1 MKCVIVPAGVK
12 GSHIKS
18 MYPKK
23 KDLFLIASN
32 SVQQNIITSII
43 NQIRHEKFTKGIIE
57 MAVTMTNLN
66 KKNTRIIIG
75 NPGCGKTTK
84 LISELQKLYQEGTP
98 LERIAYCS
106 FSVAAI
112 DEAVSRALKALKI
125 STTTSSAT
133 SKLEKYT
140 GKLIYFKTL
149 HAMAFRLLGLDSS
162 SLLSETGMKDFARSQ
177 GLRITG
183 DYIRK
188 KGLPHR
194 MTSGDKIMQII
205 GVSELCNK
213 SIRDYMVENNIH
225 EIPINIVEKVAHNY
239 KAFKILNSQYDYT
252 DMLIMAKNTDIEV
265 PELDYLFIDE
275 AQDLSSLQWIL
286 VNKLASKAEH
296 IVISGD
302 DKQCQPAGSKV
313 LTTKGFKDIENLN
326 EDTDRLVSYAKHD
339 ACCYNNYPFK
349 IKKQKY
355 KGPLYTINTPIGSFN
370 VTAGHIHM
378 VKWNNKDL
386 SKNVVYLMQKGDYF
400 RVGWCQLFNS
410 NGSLHLGERWH
421 KEDADKAWILR
432 MCNSKQEA
440 SIYESILA
448 TNYRLPLVPFT
459 SPHGTNYYTPDAL
472 NKIFKSIPNQRER
485 ALNLLHDLGKEIG
498 DPFLQRGKRNRHG
511 ATIFEV
517 TTRNL
522 EQEMMQLPQRGQNN
536 KDIHWVPIENI
547 SVNPDF
553 DGFVYGLDVDK
564 YHTYVTDNGIITHN
578 CVNEFSG
585 ADVDTFLS
593 LPGRVET
600 LKQSY
605 RTPKLVYDAA
615 NKLVEKMTTYRKE
628 GAVWRPRRIEG
639 TYNIVSSLPLDKI
652 QKGGDWLILARGGYQ
667 LQTLANELYKIEAD
681 QKPILFTLN
690 NMPPIDLDAYAIIW
704 LYKRYNKDMIRNLVS
719 PPDSRNTPDQIA
731 NKKKYQRILNKFI
744 RNAFPLEE
752 AANKGWHEI
761 FVNEDPV
768 KLRYLQKTYP
778 LYESYG
784 DEMFKKATVRLMTI
798 HSAKGREADN
808 VVVYLNVPKTVSDT
822 LRYDDSDIEIKVFYV
837 AITRAKQNLYLY
849 QDKKQRYSYYDLI

>member
-32 SVQQNIITSII
+32 SAPQNTITSII
-43 NQIRHEKFTKGIIE
+43 NRIRHEKFTKGIIK

-112 DEAVSRALKALKI
+112 DEAISRALKALKI
-125 STTTSSAT
+125 STTTSSTT
-133 SKLEKYT
+133 SKLESYK

-149 HAMAFRLLGLDSS
+149 HAMAFRLLGLDAS
-162 SLLSETGMKDFARSQ
+162 SLLSETGMKDFAHSQ

-194 MTSGDKIMQII
+194 MTPGDKIMQVI

-213 SIRDYMVENNIH
+213 SIRDYMIENNIH
-225 EIPINIVEKVAHNY
+225 DIPINIVEKVAHNY

-296 IVISGD
+296 IIIAGD
-302 DKQCQPAGSKV
+302 DKQAV
-313 LTTKGFKDIENLN
+313 
-326 EDTDRLVSYAKHD
+326 
-339 ACCYNNYPFK
+339 
-349 IKKQKY
+349 
-355 KGPLYTINTPIGSFN
+355 
-370 VTAGHIHM
+370 
-378 VKWNNKDL
+378 
-386 SKNVVYLMQKGDYF
+386 
-400 RVGWCQLFNS
+400 NS
-410 NGSLHLGERWH
+410 
-421 KEDADKAWILR
+421 
-432 MCNSKQEA
+432 
-440 SIYESILA
+440 
-448 TNYRLPLVPFT
+448 
-459 SPHGTNYYTPDAL
+459 
-472 NKIFKSIPNQRER
+472 
-485 ALNLLHDLGKEIG
+485 
-498 DPFLQRGKRNRHG
+498 
-511 ATIFEV
+511 
-517 TTRNL
+517 
-522 EQEMMQLPQRGQNN
+522 
-536 KDIHWVPIENI
+536 
-547 SVNPDF
+547 
-553 DGFVYGLDVDK
+553 
-564 YHTYVTDNGIITHN
+564 
-578 CVNEFSG
+578 FSG

-628 GAVWRPRRIEG
+628 GAVWKPRRIEG

-719 PPDSRNTPDQIA
+719 PPDSRSTPDQVA

-752 AANKGWHEI
+752 AANKEWHEI

-784 DEMFKKATVRLMTI
+784 DEMFKRATVRLMTI

>member
-1 MKCVIVPAGVK
+1 M
-12 GSHIKS
+12 
-18 MYPKK
+18 
-23 KDLFLIASN
+23 
-32 SVQQNIITSII
+32 
-43 NQIRHEKFTKGIIE
+43 
-57 MAVTMTNLN
+57 
-66 KKNTRIIIG
+66 
-75 NPGCGKTTK
+75 
-84 LISELQKLYQEGTP
+84 
-98 LERIAYCS
+98 
-106 FSVAAI
+106 
-112 DEAVSRALKALKI
+112 
-125 STTTSSAT
+125 T
-133 SKLEKYT
+133 SKVGDYK

-194 MTSGDKIMQII
+194 MTPGDKIMQII

-225 EIPINIVEKVAHNY
+225 DIPINIVEKVAHNY

-302 DKQCQPAGSKV
+302 DKQAV
-313 LTTKGFKDIENLN
+313 N
-326 EDTDRLVSYAKHD
+326 
-339 ACCYNNYPFK
+339 
-349 IKKQKY
+349 
-355 KGPLYTINTPIGSFN
+355 SFN
-370 VTAGHIHM
+370 
-378 VKWNNKDL
+378 
-386 SKNVVYLMQKGDYF
+386 
-400 RVGWCQLFNS
+400 
-410 NGSLHLGERWH
+410 
-421 KEDADKAWILR
+421 
-432 MCNSKQEA
+432 
-440 SIYESILA
+440 
-448 TNYRLPLVPFT
+448 
-459 SPHGTNYYTPDAL
+459 
-472 NKIFKSIPNQRER
+472 
-485 ALNLLHDLGKEIG
+485 
-498 DPFLQRGKRNRHG
+498 
-511 ATIFEV
+511 
-517 TTRNL
+517 
-522 EQEMMQLPQRGQNN
+522 
-536 KDIHWVPIENI
+536 
-547 SVNPDF
+547 
-553 DGFVYGLDVDK
+553 
-564 YHTYVTDNGIITHN
+564 
-578 CVNEFSG
+578 G

-605 RTPKLVYDAA
+605 RTPRLVYDVA

-639 TYNIVSSLPLDKI
+639 TYNIISSLPLDKI

-667 LQTLANELYKIEAD
+667 LQTLANELYKMEAG

-690 NMPPIDLDAYAIIW
+690 NMPPVDLDAYAIIW

-752 AANKGWHEI
+752 AANKEWHEI

>member
-18 MYPKK
+18 MYRKK
-23 KDLFLIASN
+23 KGLSLIASN
-32 SVQQNIITSII
+32 SAQQNTITGII
-43 NQIRHEKFTKGIIE
+43 NRIRHEKFMKGIIE

-125 STTTSSAT
+125 STATSSMT
-133 SKLEKYT
+133 SKVGDYT

-194 MTSGDKIMQII
+194 MTPGDKIMQII

-225 EIPINIVEKVAHNY
+225 DIPINIVEKVAHNY

-302 DKQCQPAGSKV
+302 DKQC
-313 LTTKGFKDIENLN
+313 
-326 EDTDRLVSYAKHD
+326 
-339 ACCYNNYPFK
+339 
-349 IKKQKY
+349 
-355 KGPLYTINTPIGSFN
+355 IG
-370 VTAGHIHM
+370 T
-378 VKWNNKDL
+378 
-386 SKNVVYLMQKGDYF
+386 
-400 RVGWCQLFNS
+400 
-410 NGSLHLGERWH
+410 
-421 KEDADKAWILR
+421 
-432 MCNSKQEA
+432 
-440 SIYESILA
+440 
-448 TNYRLPLVPFT
+448 
-459 SPHGTNYYTPDAL
+459 
-472 NKIFKSIPNQRER
+472 
-485 ALNLLHDLGKEIG
+485 
-498 DPFLQRGKRNRHG
+498 
-511 ATIFEV
+511 
-517 TTRNL
+517 
-522 EQEMMQLPQRGQNN
+522 
-536 KDIHWVPIENI
+536 
-547 SVNPDF
+547 
-553 DGFVYGLDVDK
+553 
-564 YHTYVTDNGIITHN
+564 
-578 CVNEFSG
+578 FSG

-593 LPGRVET
+593 LPGRVEA

-605 RTPKLVYDAA
+605 RTPKLVYDVA

-667 LQTLANELYKIEAD
+667 LQTLANELYKMEAG

-752 AANKGWHEI
+752 AANKEWHEI

>member
-12 GSHIKS
+12 GSHIKN
-18 MYPKK
+18 MYQKK
-23 KDLFLIASN
+23 KGLSLIASN
-32 SVQQNIITSII
+32 SAPQNTITSII
-43 NQIRHEKFTKGIIE
+43 NRIRHEKFTKGIIE

-125 STTTSSAT
+125 STTTSSTT
-133 SKLEKYT
+133 SKAGDYK

-162 SLLSETGMKDFARSQ
+162 SLLSETGMKDFAHSQ

-194 MTSGDKIMQII
+194 MTPGDKIMQVI

-225 EIPINIVEKVAHNY
+225 DIPINIVEKVAHNY

-296 IVISGD
+296 IIIAGD
-302 DKQCQPAGSKV
+302 DKQAV
-313 LTTKGFKDIENLN
+313 
-326 EDTDRLVSYAKHD
+326 
-339 ACCYNNYPFK
+339 
-349 IKKQKY
+349 
-355 KGPLYTINTPIGSFN
+355 
-370 VTAGHIHM
+370 
-378 VKWNNKDL
+378 
-386 SKNVVYLMQKGDYF
+386 
-400 RVGWCQLFNS
+400 NS
-410 NGSLHLGERWH
+410 
-421 KEDADKAWILR
+421 
-432 MCNSKQEA
+432 
-440 SIYESILA
+440 
-448 TNYRLPLVPFT
+448 
-459 SPHGTNYYTPDAL
+459 
-472 NKIFKSIPNQRER
+472 
-485 ALNLLHDLGKEIG
+485 
-498 DPFLQRGKRNRHG
+498 
-511 ATIFEV
+511 
-517 TTRNL
+517 
-522 EQEMMQLPQRGQNN
+522 
-536 KDIHWVPIENI
+536 
-547 SVNPDF
+547 
-553 DGFVYGLDVDK
+553 
-564 YHTYVTDNGIITHN
+564 
-578 CVNEFSG
+578 FSG

-605 RTPKLVYDAA
+605 RTPKLVYDIA
-615 NKLVEKMTTYRKE
+615 NKLVEKMSTYRKE
-628 GAVWRPRRIEG
+628 GAIWRPRRIEG

-667 LQTLANELYKIEAD
+667 LQTLANELYKIEAG

-719 PPDSRNTPDQIA
+719 PPDSRTTPDQIA
-731 NKKKYQRILNKFI
+731 NKKKYQRIFSKFI

-752 AANKGWHEI
+752 AANKEWHEI

>member
-18 MYPKK
+18 MYRKK
-23 KDLFLIASN
+23 KGLSLIASN
-32 SVQQNIITSII
+32 SAQQNTITGII

-125 STTTSSAT
+125 STATSSMT
-133 SKLEKYT
+133 SKVGDYK

-194 MTSGDKIMQII
+194 MTPGDKIMQII

-225 EIPINIVEKVAHNY
+225 DIPINIVEKVAHNY

-302 DKQCQPAGSKV
+302 DKQC
-313 LTTKGFKDIENLN
+313 
-326 EDTDRLVSYAKHD
+326 
-339 ACCYNNYPFK
+339 
-349 IKKQKY
+349 
-355 KGPLYTINTPIGSFN
+355 IG
-370 VTAGHIHM
+370 T
-378 VKWNNKDL
+378 
-386 SKNVVYLMQKGDYF
+386 
-400 RVGWCQLFNS
+400 
-410 NGSLHLGERWH
+410 
-421 KEDADKAWILR
+421 
-432 MCNSKQEA
+432 
-440 SIYESILA
+440 
-448 TNYRLPLVPFT
+448 
-459 SPHGTNYYTPDAL
+459 
-472 NKIFKSIPNQRER
+472 
-485 ALNLLHDLGKEIG
+485 
-498 DPFLQRGKRNRHG
+498 
-511 ATIFEV
+511 
-517 TTRNL
+517 
-522 EQEMMQLPQRGQNN
+522 
-536 KDIHWVPIENI
+536 
-547 SVNPDF
+547 
-553 DGFVYGLDVDK
+553 
-564 YHTYVTDNGIITHN
+564 
-578 CVNEFSG
+578 FSG

-593 LPGRVET
+593 LPGRVEA

-605 RTPKLVYDAA
+605 RTPKLVYDVA

-667 LQTLANELYKIEAD
+667 LQTLANELYKMEAD

-752 AANKGWHEI
+752 AANKEWHEI

>member
-1 MKCVIVPAGVK
+1 MKCAIVLAGA
-12 GSHIKS
+12 
-18 MYPKK
+18 
-23 KDLFLIASN
+23 KDLLYTL
-32 SVQQNIITSII
+32 NIETIKMNKYLWLTTSMTAQRNTTIVVI
-43 NQIRHEKFTKGIIE
+43 WRIKLEKYGKGIIE
-57 MAVTMTNLN
+57 MVVTMSNLN

-112 DEAVSRALKALKI
+112 EEAVSRALKALKI
-125 STTTSSAT
+125 STDTSSTTS
-133 SKLEKYT
+133 KVEGYK
-140 GKLIYFKTL
+140 GKLTYFKTL
-149 HAMAFRLLGLDSS
+149 HAMAFRLLGLDAS

-194 MTSGDKIMQII
+194 MTPGDKIMQII

-225 EIPINIVEKVAHNY
+225 DIPVNVVEKVAHNY

-302 DKQCQPAGSKV
+302 DKQA
-313 LTTKGFKDIENLN
+313 
-326 EDTDRLVSYAKHD
+326 
-339 ACCYNNYPFK
+339 
-349 IKKQKY
+349 
-355 KGPLYTINTPIGSFN
+355 INS
-370 VTAGHIHM
+370 
-378 VKWNNKDL
+378 
-386 SKNVVYLMQKGDYF
+386 
-400 RVGWCQLFNS
+400 
-410 NGSLHLGERWH
+410 
-421 KEDADKAWILR
+421 
-432 MCNSKQEA
+432 
-440 SIYESILA
+440 
-448 TNYRLPLVPFT
+448 
-459 SPHGTNYYTPDAL
+459 
-472 NKIFKSIPNQRER
+472 
-485 ALNLLHDLGKEIG
+485 
-498 DPFLQRGKRNRHG
+498 
-511 ATIFEV
+511 
-517 TTRNL
+517 
-522 EQEMMQLPQRGQNN
+522 
-536 KDIHWVPIENI
+536 
-547 SVNPDF
+547 
-553 DGFVYGLDVDK
+553 
-564 YHTYVTDNGIITHN
+564 
-578 CVNEFSG
+578 FSG
-585 ADVDTFLS
+585 ADVETFLS

-628 GAVWRPRRIEG
+628 GAVWKPRRVDG
-639 TYNIVSSLPLDKI
+639 TYNIISSLPLDKI
-652 QKGGDWLILARGGYQ
+652 RKGGDWLILARGGYQ
-667 LQTLANELYKIEAD
+667 LQTLANELYKMEAD

-690 NMPPIDLDAYAIIW
+690 NMPPVDMEAYALIW
-704 LYKRYNKDMIRNLVS
+704 LYKRYNKDMIKRLMS
-719 PPDSRNTPDQIA
+719 PPDSRSTPDQIA
-731 NKKKYQRILNKFI
+731 NKKKYQRIANKFI

-752 AANKGWHEI
+752 AANKEWHEI
-761 FVNEDPV
+761 FVNEDPLR
-768 KLRYLQKTYP
+768 LRYLQKTYP

-784 DEMFKKATVRLMTI
+784 DDMFKKATVRLMTI

-808 VVVYLNVPKTVSDT
+808 VIVYLNVPKTVSDT
-822 LRYDDSDIEIKVFYV
+822 LRYDDSDIETKVFYV

>member
-18 MYPKK
+18 MYQKK
-23 KDLFLIASN
+23 KGLSLIASN
-32 SVQQNIITSII
+32 SAPQNTITSII
-43 NQIRHEKFTKGIIE
+43 NRIRHEKFTKGIIK

-112 DEAVSRALKALKI
+112 DEAISRALKALKI
-125 STTTSSAT
+125 STTTSSTT
-133 SKLEKYT
+133 SKIESYK

-149 HAMAFRLLGLDSS
+149 HAMAFRLLGLDAS
-162 SLLSETGMKDFARSQ
+162 SLLSETGMKDFAHSQ

-194 MTSGDKIMQII
+194 MTPGDKIMQII

-213 SIRDYMVENNIH
+213 AIRDYMIENNIH
-225 EIPINIVEKVAHNY
+225 DIPINIVEKVAHNY

-296 IVISGD
+296 IIIAGD
-302 DKQCQPAGSKV
+302 DKQAV
-313 LTTKGFKDIENLN
+313 
-326 EDTDRLVSYAKHD
+326 
-339 ACCYNNYPFK
+339 
-349 IKKQKY
+349 
-355 KGPLYTINTPIGSFN
+355 
-370 VTAGHIHM
+370 
-378 VKWNNKDL
+378 
-386 SKNVVYLMQKGDYF
+386 
-400 RVGWCQLFNS
+400 NS
-410 NGSLHLGERWH
+410 
-421 KEDADKAWILR
+421 
-432 MCNSKQEA
+432 
-440 SIYESILA
+440 
-448 TNYRLPLVPFT
+448 
-459 SPHGTNYYTPDAL
+459 
-472 NKIFKSIPNQRER
+472 
-485 ALNLLHDLGKEIG
+485 
-498 DPFLQRGKRNRHG
+498 
-511 ATIFEV
+511 
-517 TTRNL
+517 
-522 EQEMMQLPQRGQNN
+522 
-536 KDIHWVPIENI
+536 
-547 SVNPDF
+547 
-553 DGFVYGLDVDK
+553 
-564 YHTYVTDNGIITHN
+564 
-578 CVNEFSG
+578 FSG

-628 GAVWRPRRIEG
+628 GAVWKPRRIEG

-719 PPDSRNTPDQIA
+719 PPDSRSTPDQVA

-752 AANKGWHEI
+752 AANKEWHEI

-784 DEMFKKATVRLMTI
+784 DEVFKRATVRLMTI